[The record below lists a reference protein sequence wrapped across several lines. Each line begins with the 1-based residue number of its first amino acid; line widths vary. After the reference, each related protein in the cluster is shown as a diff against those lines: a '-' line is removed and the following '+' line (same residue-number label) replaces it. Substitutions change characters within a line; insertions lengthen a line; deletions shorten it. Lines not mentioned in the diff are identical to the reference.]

1 MGHLP
6 AFHPG
11 LASLATPVTLPCV
24 SMERAGYVGLFAEP
38 FGRPQVEAV
47 VQSWLDRFGSVEQT
61 AGTGAQALTLAVR
74 AVTDIVWQKDLQFRV
89 LSGQQFA
96 WVYVTMEHRVVET
109 TGLAP
114 SSGAALCRDVLVDVP
129 GCREIVN
136 ERNDERL
143 DQLEKLGL
151 M

>member
-1 MGHLP
+1 
-6 AFHPG
+6 
-11 LASLATPVTLPCV
+11 
-24 SMERAGYVGLFAEP
+24 MERAGYVGLFNEP

-61 AGTGAQALTLAVR
+61 AGTGAQALTLPVR
-74 AVTDIVWQKDLQFRV
+74 AVADIVWQKDLQFRV

-96 WVYVTMEHRVVET
+96 WVYLTMEHRVVET
-109 TGLAP
+109 SGLTP
-114 SSGAALCRDVLVDVP
+114 VGGVALCHDVLAEVP
-129 GCREIVN
+129 GCREIIN
-136 ERNDERL
+136 ERNNERL